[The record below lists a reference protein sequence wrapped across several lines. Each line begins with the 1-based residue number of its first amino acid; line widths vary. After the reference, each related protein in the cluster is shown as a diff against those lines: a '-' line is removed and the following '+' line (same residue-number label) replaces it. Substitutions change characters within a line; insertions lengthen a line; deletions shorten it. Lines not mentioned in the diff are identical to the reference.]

1 MTICP
6 RQMLSIGVRLK
17 SGPATFHLLITFS
30 PCVTHFFM
38 ITVAQFLASAWLTFS
53 LTFTSATTNLD
64 RLLHHAHVVNTK
76 PGHNKAPFALSAGI
90 FERGMYHYVLCHFQK
105 FPLSRIWN
113 LLAPRERVGGKKTEK
128 CQPPAGRP
136 APPHLFCRT
145 HAVLSKIL
153 HPCRVP
159 PNGRPAT
166 RPPSGLYSFVRQSP
180 DS

>member
-1 MTICP
+1 MTSDCQLMIIGMK
-6 RQMLSIGVRLK
+6 RETLSVRLK
-17 SGPATFHLLITFS
+17 SGPAAFHLLITFS

-53 LTFTSATTNLD
+53 LTFTSATTILD

-76 PGHNKAPFALSAGI
+76 PGHNKAPSALSVGI

-136 APPHLFCRT
+136 APPAPF
-145 HAVLSKIL
+145 LSNTCCSIE
-153 HPCRVP
+153 
-159 PNGRPAT
+159 NS
-166 RPPSGLYSFVRQSP
+166 PSL
-180 DS
+180 